1 LHPGRFSLAPPAGG
15 RERQDRDMCFS
26 ANARKPTSRNP
37 STPNPKFVDENTPCH
52 GMDKITLSF
61 DLLHEA

>member
-1 LHPGRFSLAPPAGG
+1 MTDAD
-15 RERQDRDMCFS
+15 QDRGVCFQ

-37 STPNPKFVDENTPCH
+37 STPNPTTEAENTPCH